1 MLIRKGNDLIN
12 ARHELTVNENRL
24 ILLTLTEIQPGDED
38 FKPYRIKISD
48 FVDYTGT
55 NNKAMYERARQ
66 ITKSLMGKVL
76 EIPQENGHL
85 QVAFI
90 SRARYERGHGYVE
103 LSFDPALR
111 PYLLQ
116 LKERYTQYDVRNV
129 LPLQSFYSQRIYE
142 LLKQYAR
149 IGERRM
155 AVDDLRE
162 MLRLSGA
169 YDHYGSFKKRV
180 ILQAQRELRENTD
193 LSFEF
198 TEVKTGRKITH
209 LHFRITDRSLRAAR
223 EKAAEQAPATGPA
236 LADILTAEFG
246 LSARQAAEVT
256 QAHPE
261 DYIVGNLEVVRKR
274 FRAGKVKS
282 LTPYTLK
289 ALAHDFRIT
298 VGALERERAAAR
310 EAGQQAQQDEAA
322 KRAAE
327 DALRARFDEARAQAL
342 DLATDGLTKAELTEG
357 FEDQLKRQHRFA
369 YDNVRRHEG
378 PLLDN
383 LEHAMIRPH
392 YHEFLARKLLPPRFH
407 SFAAWRGA

>member
-55 NNKAMYERARQ
+55 NNKVMYYRARQ
-66 ITKSLMGKVL
+66 VTKSLMGKVL
-76 EIPQENGHL
+76 EIPLENGHL
-85 QVAFI
+85 QVSFI
-90 SRARYERGHGYVE
+90 SRARYERGQGYVE

-209 LHFRITDRSLRAAR
+209 LHFRINDRSLRVAR
-223 EKAAEQAPATGPA
+223 EKPTEKAAGTSTA

-256 QAHPE
+256 QTHAE

-289 ALAHDFRIT
+289 ALAHDFRVT
-298 VGALERERAAAR
+298 VGALEREQAAAR
-310 EAGQQAQQDEAA
+310 EAGQQARQDEAA
-322 KRAAE
+322 TRAAE
-327 DALRARFDEARAQAL
+327 DALRARFDEARARAL
-342 DLATDGLTKAELTEG
+342 DLATDGLTEAELTGG
-357 FEDQLKRQHRFA
+357 FEEQLKRQNRFA
-369 YDNVRRHEG
+369 YDHVRRHEG
-378 PLLDN
+378 PLLEN
-383 LEHAMIRPH
+383 LEHVMIRTY

-407 SFAAWRGA
+407 SFAAWRGE